1 MGGGGMNDKELITLL
16 IIGFLAGA
24 IMGLILST
32 EYYQQRAIKAQVA
45 YYDANTSDFKFKGE

>member
-1 MGGGGMNDKELITLL
+1 MNDKELITLL